1 MTAMSDDEL
10 RARLARIDPAPA
22 GSPVDPV
29 TSPRASELVE
39 RAMSTPNV
47 QTPDLQTSD
56 GHTSDGHTSGVPA
69 PADDLAA
76 RRRRRRWLLPAAAA
90 AILIALVGGFLLL
103 GGGTD
108 PIRDEDPTTLAL
120 SLPPGDAA
128 GSCLVFDVQFL
139 AQMPVALAGSVTAIE
154 GGLVTLDVDRWYRG
168 GDADLVTVAVPPQ
181 QSSAAL
187 DGVDFRVGERY
198 LITATDGVVNGCG
211 YSGPAT
217 PELEQAFEQAFA
229 G

>member
-1 MTAMSDDEL
+1 MTEMSDDEL
-10 RARLARIDPAPA
+10 RAHLARIDPAPA

-39 RAMSTPNV
+39 RAMSTPNA
-47 QTPDLQTSD
+47 QAPDLQTSD
-56 GHTSDGHTSGVPA
+56 VHASQMPA

-76 RRRRRRWLLPAAAA
+76 RRHRRRWLLPVAAA
-90 AILIALVGGFLLL
+90 AILVAFVGGFLLL
-103 GGGTD
+103 GGGNAPT
-108 PIRDEDPTTLAL
+108 RDDDPTTLAL

-128 GSCLVFDVQFL
+128 GSCVVFDVQFL
-139 AQMPVALAGSVTAIE
+139 AQMPVALAGTVTAID

-187 DGVDFRVGERY
+187 DGVDFREGERY

-211 YSGPAT
+211 FSGPAT
-217 PELEQAFEQAFA
+217 PDLEQSFEQAFA